1 MDKQAEKYLTRL
13 LSLYEE
19 NIPKWEEIIKKT
31 IHEIETLK
39 QKLSMYNK
47 EVDEM
52 ELTMEDLKK
61 ILAKE

>member
-19 NIPKWEEIIKKT
+19 NIPKWEETIKKT

-39 QKLSMYNK
+39 QRLSMYNK

>member
-1 MDKQAEKYLTRL
+1 MDKQGEKYLTRL

-19 NIPKWEEIIKKT
+19 NIPKWEETIKKT